1 MNGTGSRLPSA
12 LLIAASILALSGCSL
27 MIPVGPMTSE
37 ERDIGEVSQVVL
49 ETSGD
54 LVVSEGE
61 PALTVHAPGG
71 MMDRLTSDVDGDTLV
86 LATTPGFTMGFGD
99 VRYDLTL
106 PQLERIELNGSGDVE
121 ATVSADGT
129 VQLDID
135 GSGDVDWSGLAADR
149 VEVQIS
155 GSGDVTLTGSA
166 AEISVD
172 LEGSGNVDAEQLEAQ
187 HAVVTLS
194 GSGEVDVSASDS
206 LSVDLSG
213 SGRVTY
219 SGDPST
225 DVRVSGSGD
234 VVRR

>member
-1 MNGTGSRLPSA
+1 MNPNGCRLPSA
-12 LLIAASILALSGCSL
+12 LAVAASVLALSACSL

-37 ERDIGEVSQVVL
+37 ERDIGEVSRVVL
-49 ETSGD
+49 DTSGD

-61 PALTVHAPGG
+61 SALTVHAPEGAI
-71 MMDRLTSDVDGDTLV
+71 DRLTSEVEGDTLV
-86 LATTPGFTMGFGD
+86 LGAEPGFTMGFGD
-99 VRYDLTL
+99 VRYELTVPRL
-106 PQLERIELNGSGDVE
+106 ELIQLTGSGDVE

-129 VQLDID
+129 VRLDID

-149 VEVQIS
+149 VEVRLS

-166 AEISVD
+166 DELSVD
-172 LEGSGNVDAEQLEAQ
+172 LEGSGSVDAEELEAQ
-187 HAVVTLS
+187 DAVVNLS
-194 GSGEVDVSASDS
+194 GSGEVDVAARDS

-213 SGRVTY
+213 SGQVTY

-234 VVRR
+234 VERR

>member
-1 MNGTGSRLPSA
+1 MNAHGCRRLSA
-12 LLIAASILALSGCSL
+12 VVIAASVVALSGCSM

-37 ERDIGEVSQVVL
+37 ERDISDVSHVVL

-61 PALTVHAPGG
+61 PALTVHAPEGAI
-71 MMDRLTSDVDGDTLV
+71 DRLTSAVDGDTLV
-86 LATTPGFTMGFGD
+86 LDSAPGFTMGMGD

-106 PQLERIELNGSGDVE
+106 RRLELIELNGSGDVE

-149 VEVQIS
+149 VEVRIS

-166 AEISVD
+166 AELSID

-187 HAVVTLS
+187 DAVVTLS
-194 GSGEVDVSASDS
+194 GSGEVDISASDS